1 MEKLEKFETNP
12 NNEEEDNNINKIKT
26 KRKIKSKSILLKRIF
41 IILIIILVIIILYNF
56 ISKVTKKS
64 KGNLTQKYY
73 TVLIGD
79 MGGIHSRIR
88 LLNMTSNISITPTI
102 LKEVNESTVS
112 FESLEKLI
120 TNFTSN
126 LPPEQKPEYAYIGLP
141 GPIENNCII
150 TLPNIPHWRLY
161 NGTKLGIK
169 LGFKKFIFI
178 NDFVGNAYAIQTNLE
193 EKKDYIV
200 LNKVQPKKNGA
211 KLMIGPGT
219 GLGMG
224 FLLKSE
230 NEKDGYYAI
239 GSSEGGGRDY
249 APKNEFD
256 LKLRNFIKNE
266 TNLDNVS
273 LEKMCSARA
282 LIPIYKFLHIYL
294 NDKDDERS
302 KFKREPILARKID
315 KFHEYNKLN
324 EMNEL
329 NSELIKKGLSNECQL
344 SRRTLLIFIEIFG
357 EIAGDLALFTLAYN
371 GVYLL
376 GRLTRELTPLILENN
391 IFMNHFKNKDHFWF
405 LLERI
410 PVYLIQNENI
420 ELIGITEAA
429 RRSLEEMENDNH

>member
-12 NNEEEDNNINKIKT
+12 NNEEEDNNISKIKT
-26 KRKIKSKSILLKRIF
+26 KRKIKSKNILLKRIF
-41 IILIIILVIIILYNF
+41 IILIILLIIIIVYIF
-56 ISKVTKKS
+56 ITKLSKKNKN
-64 KGNLTQKYY
+64 NLAQKYY

-79 MGGIHSRIR
+79 IGGIHSRIR

-120 TNFTSN
+120 INFTSN
-126 LPPEQKPEYAYIGLP
+126 IPPEQKPEYAYIGLP

-150 TLPNIPHWRLY
+150 TLPNIPHWKLY
-161 NGTKLGIK
+161 NGTELGIK
-169 LGFKKFIFI
+169 LGINNFIFI
-178 NDFVGNAYAIQTNLE
+178 NDFEGNGYAIQTNLIE
-193 EKKDYIV
+193 NKDYIV
-200 LNKVQPKKNGA
+200 LNKVKPKKNGA

-224 FLLKSE
+224 YLLKDNNS
-230 NEKDGYYAI
+230 KYYTI

-249 APKNEFD
+249 APKSNYD
-256 LKLRNFIKNE
+256 LKLRSYIKNE
-266 TNLDNVS
+266 LNVENVS
-273 LEKMCSARA
+273 LEKMCSART
-282 LIPIYKFLHIYL
+282 LIPIYKFLHIYENDN
-294 NDKDDERS
+294 NDKNS
-302 KFKREPILARKID
+302 KFKREPKLAKKID
-315 KFHEYNKLN
+315 NFHEYKEINKIN
-324 EMNEL
+324 EI
-329 NSELIKKGLSNECQL
+329 NSELIKKGLNNQCKL
-344 SRRTLLIFIEIFG
+344 SKKTLLVFIEIFG

-376 GRLTRELTPLILENN
+376 GRLTRELTPLILDNT

-420 ELIGITEAA
+420 ELIGVTEAA
-429 RRSLEEMENDNH
+429 RRYFEDIENY